1 MPNELKW
8 VTTASVALAT
18 SGASATSGQIVSVGT
33 LATTGHTNF
42 PFADFMLNA
51 TWAASHAS
59 GSSVNLYAR
68 HLDIDGTG
76 DQDPPGASFRHE
88 LVGVFPVPGSAA
100 SGSHIVLCRDVP
112 TSPIGPVEY
121 FVENSTNATI
131 NAGWK
136 VTVYPKSYVPGA

>member
-1 MPNELKW
+1 MANELKW
-8 VTTASVALAT
+8 VSTAAVSLAT

-33 LATTGHTNF
+33 LTTANHVNF

-68 HLDIDGTG
+68 HLNIDGTN
-76 DQDPPGASFRHE
+76 DQDSPGASFRHE
-88 LVGVFPVPGSAA
+88 LVGVFPAPGSGA
-100 SGSHIVLCRDVP
+100 SGSHIVFCRDVP
-112 TSPIGPVEY
+112 TSPIGDVEY
-121 FVENSTNATI
+121 FIENSTNATI